1 MAPWC
6 SGLTCQPV
14 TLEIEGSNPFG
25 VAIKIQAADG
35 LKHRPFLF
43 TRHFHPHIFIP
54 MFVQW

>member
-25 VAIKIQAADG
+25 VAIINLRTVEIPSVSINLQD
-35 LKHRPFLF
+35 RPPISKKNL
-43 TRHFHPHIFIP
+43 
-54 MFVQW
+54 